1 MIYRLKLPITV
12 SFVVDENELQIRSL
26 KDLDFIQSKYD
37 VDLQHIVDEYEY
49 KLETEENFLEEEE
62 DFITINK
69 TEILQSVIDDNMD
82 EISEIFYREEKL
94 SSFDKKD
101 IQKIFEITQEDF
113 NSRQLLKG
121 YNGNFTVN
129 SIEITSIDVENESF
143 IIEVDINRELDPSEL
158 SELRNTI
165 EHKCVD
171 DWGTDFEETDLS
183 DELNEDMY
191 VYIKCWDDDKPIEF
205 INI

>member
-37 VDLQHIVDEYEY
+37 VDLQHIIDEYEY

-121 YNGNFTVN
+121 YNGNFNVN
-129 SIEITSIDVENESF
+129 SIEITSIDSENESF

>member
-62 DFITINK
+62 DFVTINK
-69 TEILQSVIDDNMD
+69 TDILQSVIDDNMD